1 MANFREYIS
10 NLFRSSRSDEE
21 HYYDDEP
28 VANQEITQSETT
40 NQPVPIQ
47 QPVFTSEIQE
57 PEFLPQPVNAVVIP
71 YWLED
76 EDTLRDEGVLFGLSE
91 SDPTEKTDIIHKYFV
106 HLAAGPLSDIEQ
118 HNERI
123 QELNLFIGQKTDRI
137 ETLKAKAD
145 TVAIADNAREHHLP
159 RTLIGLTLSAAMCIG
174 NFFLIRES
182 LRPAFAESSWIAM
195 GIFLAGMFSL
205 FGRISIF
212 HDKDSKVT
220 WRSLLEEIGLPFA
233 ASLFVFAQVYQSQ
246 GWLQALSLFV
256 FIFFL
261 FLFAGK
267 LFLSNITVLR
277 SDLKAW
283 LDPIKEKKQQ
293 EDENYKS
300 ESEVLALEEERDAL
314 RVKKWQAVRDLSASE
329 TERDRIYA
337 RRDMLIK
344 LFESEFFLAR
354 RMKGQLSGR
363 QLNYI
368 RKGGQ

>member
-1 MANFREYIS
+1 MAMFKESIR
-10 NLFRSSRSDEE
+10 NLFRSSPSDEKQ
-21 HYYDDEP
+21 YDDNKP
-28 VANQEITQSETT
+28 VANESIIQSETPL
-40 NQPVPIQ
+40 QPVSSQ
-47 QPVFTSEIQE
+47 QPVLLTEAPGPELSSQPGSEV
-57 PEFLPQPVNAVVIP
+57 LIP

-106 HLAAGPLSDIEQ
+106 HLAAGPLGDIEQ

-123 QELNLFIGQKTDRI
+123 QEFNLFIGQKTERI
-137 ETLKAKAD
+137 ETLKAKSD
-145 TVAIADNAREHHLP
+145 IVLTADNTREHHLP

-220 WRSLLEEIGLPFA
+220 WRSLLEETGLPFA

-246 GWLQALSLFV
+246 GWLQAASLFV

-277 SDLKAW
+277 SDFKAW
-283 LDPIKEKKQQ
+283 LDPIKEKKQR
-293 EDENYKS
+293 EEESHKS
-300 ESEVLALEEERDAL
+300 ENEMLILQEERDAL
-314 RVKKWQAVRDLSASE
+314 RVKKWQAVRELSASE

-368 RKGGQ
+368 RKGDQ